1 MVVHIQTSDDAVD
14 DFLQLIRELA
24 AEKQWAGVVPKQTSY
39 QANGI
44 YKDPYIRKSVKT
56 AA

>member
-14 DFLQLIRELA
+14 DFLKLIRELA
-24 AEKQWAGVVPKQTSY
+24 AEKQRAGVVPKQTSY
-39 QANGI
+39 RANGI